1 MIVAVPRR
9 AEAVGPDALQIGGKI
24 AGAAARDEQVSAELK
39 ILRDELLVFA
49 AALQAFEP
57 LVGGRLARTAEFQ
70 LDAVE
75 ERLVVGDVR
84 LAQLGVT
91 LRRRPFDLALAGRL
105 RVGAAI

>member
-9 AEAVGPDALQIGGKI
+9 AETVGPDALQIGGQTS
-24 AGAAARDEQVSAELK
+24 GAAARDEQVSAELK

-49 AALQAFEP
+49 ATLQAFEP
-57 LVGGRLARTAEFQ
+57 FVCGRLARIAELQ

-91 LRRRPFDLALAGRL
+91 LRRRLRDL
-105 RVGAAI
+105 